1 MKQLE
6 EHWLFLDVF
15 TAGVLI
21 QLPQCCLRGATLIL
35 PPDHIGFFMCFTAL
49 PLPSAVQ
56 TVYVNNALSDSA
68 KMSQIGKSGV
78 HAMGSCYAG

>member
-1 MKQLE
+1 
-6 EHWLFLDVF
+6 
-15 TAGVLI
+15 
-21 QLPQCCLRGATLIL
+21 
-35 PPDHIGFFMCFTAL
+35 MCFTAL

-78 HAMGSCYAG
+78 HAMGSCYAGWLNKAGDWFQSGGAVEFVKAGPEK